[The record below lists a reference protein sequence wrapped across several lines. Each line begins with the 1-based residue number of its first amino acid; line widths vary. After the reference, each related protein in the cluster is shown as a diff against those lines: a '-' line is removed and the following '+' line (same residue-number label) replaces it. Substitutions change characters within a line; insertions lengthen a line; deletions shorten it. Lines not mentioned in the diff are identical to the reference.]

1 MMMMKTKTGL
11 EFAVGTTEAC
21 KRMVQRLC
29 PDPGSLLDAYREAR
43 QSNMTG
49 DLVVGISATDPSR
62 LQIDTRDQFVRRVI
76 DTNGGQVPEPVS
88 GLAAHSAH
96 QVARL
101 PVEEDAMWFV
111 IIRGDK
117 EMPVMCVI
125 FAAPYQVGEAM
136 N

>member
-1 MMMMKTKTGL
+1 MTMMKTRTGL
-11 EFAVGTTEAC
+11 EFATGTTEAC
-21 KRMVQRLC
+21 KRLVARLC
-29 PDPGSLLDAYREAR
+29 PDPKSLLDAYREAR
-43 QSNMTG
+43 QSNMNG

-62 LQIDTRDQFVRRVI
+62 LQIDTRADFVRRAV
-76 DTNGGQVPEPVS
+76 DSNNGRVPELMS
-88 GLAAHSAH
+88 GLAQFSAH

-111 IIRGDK
+111 VLRRR

-125 FAAPYQVGEAM
+125 FAAPYQVGEAV